1 MADPAPDIQEWVAAA
16 ARRLGLDLTAADQR
30 EIVTAVLDLTAD
42 VAHGVSRPA
51 APVTAFL
58 VGLAAGRAEDPAA
71 AVAPRIAAVRDLAA
85 LWPPP

>member
-1 MADPAPDIQEWVAAA
+1 MGDPVPEIQEWVAAV
-16 ARRLGLDLTAADQR
+16 ARQLGLDLADADQQ
-30 EIVTAVLDLTAD
+30 ELVTAVLDLTAD

-58 VGLAAGRAEDPAA
+58 VGLAAGRAADPAA
-71 AVAPRIAAVRDLAA
+71 AVAPHIAAVRDLAA

>member
-1 MADPAPDIQEWVAAA
+1 MGDPAPDIQEWVAAA
-16 ARRLGLDLTAADQR
+16 ARQLGLDLADQDAL
-30 EIVTAVLDLTAD
+30 VTAILDLTAD

-58 VGLAAGRAEDPAA
+58 VGLAAGRAADPGA
-71 AVAPRIAAVRDLAA
+71 AVAEHIAAVRDLAA

>member
-1 MADPAPDIQEWVAAA
+1 MGDPAPDIQEWVAAV
-16 ARRLGLDLTAADQR
+16 ARQLGLDLADADQR
-30 EIVTAVLDLTAD
+30 ELVTAVLDLTAD

-58 VGLAAGRAEDPAA
+58 VGLAAGRAADPAA
-71 AVAPRIAAVRDLAA
+71 AVPTHIASVRDLAA